1 MIRVKV
7 FMTLDI
13 DPEEYPVPLD
23 NDVSLEIEDAL
34 EEYLYDIEGIRVKSM
49 KVLQENRE

>member
-1 MIRVKV
+1 
-7 FMTLDI
+7 MTLDI

-34 EEYLYDIEGIRVKSM
+34 EEYLYDIEGIRVKSI

>member
-7 FMTLDI
+7 FMTLDV

-23 NDVSLEIEDAL
+23 NDVATEIEDAF
-34 EEYLYDIEGIRVKSM
+34 EEYLYDIGGVRIKSM